1 MITKK
6 NSRVLT
12 INPRL
17 LVEAVAVAVAVVTVM
32 VTVVVAVVTVMVTV
46 KVVVVVVAVVTVMV
60 TVKVV
65 VVVVVVV
72 EVAVVKIVALVK
84 TVALVKIVE
93 MENVVAVAVVAN
105 VMTSPIVVVVP
116 AVDVHVLL
124 VFLLKEALLSTE
136 LRLVATVIASEARLV
151 KKPTPWT
158 GETALA
164 VVIEVIAKVVKAEVP
179 GEAANLPGK
188 MVKKMMTPRTPSL
201 SRKRRKK
208 CVANLNLP
216 LRRRKRSDSLS
227 TITSR
232 RSKPTQRVFSRTLKE
247 ETTRRSQRKSV
258 TEDRQKNTS

>member
-1 MITKK
+1 MG
-6 NSRVLT
+6 
-12 INPRL
+12 
-17 LVEAVAVAVAVVTVM
+17 
-32 VTVVVAVVTVMVTV
+32 VVAVVTVMVTV

-72 EVAVVKIVALVK
+72 EVAVVKI
-84 TVALVKIVE
+84 VALVKIVE

-151 KKPTPWT
+151 KKPTLWT

-164 VVIEVIAKVVKAEVP
+164 VVIEVITKVVKAEVP

-208 CVANLNLP
+208 CVANLTLP

>member
-1 MITKK
+1 
-6 NSRVLT
+6 
-12 INPRL
+12 
-17 LVEAVAVAVAVVTVM
+17 
-32 VTVVVAVVTVMVTV
+32 
-46 KVVVVVVAVVTVMV
+46 
-60 TVKVV
+60 
-65 VVVVVVV
+65 
-72 EVAVVKIVALVK
+72 
-84 TVALVKIVE
+84 
-93 MENVVAVAVVAN
+93 
-105 VMTSPIVVVVP
+105 VVVVP

-158 GETALA
+158 GETAPA

-179 GEAANLPGK
+179 GEATNLPGK

-216 LRRRKRSDSLS
+216 LRRRKRSDLLS

-247 ETTRRSQRKSV
+247 ESTRRSQRKSV